1 MIWSVVEDAFKKTL
15 NMAKAIK
22 DYDCVK
28 IYGGVLPSADPEYV
42 IKHKDINFIAKG
54 EGEIT
59 LKELAK
65 CVYEKKN
72 YKNLK
77 GTWFKNEDGTIN
89 KNPPNH
95 HKYK

>member
-1 MIWSVVEDAFKKTL
+1 M
-15 NMAKAIK
+15 
-22 DYDCVK
+22 
-28 IYGGVLPSADPEYV
+28 PSADPEYV

-89 KNPPNH
+89 KNPPNQLTNINEGVPDFSLFDS
-95 HKYK
+95 K